1 MPEQLKDIVRFRG
14 DRLFNGAV
22 SINWFKSDESKSLDA
37 SNAFVF
43 HGPGYHGVSQ
53 VDIGTAHG
61 HSLKDTAGFSLS
73 VARRCYGLEDVP
85 FTLAIAGYG
94 TGKSHLGLT
103 LANLFSCPESQ
114 SSLNVL
120 SAIERADSAI
130 GQDLKFILQEYSKP
144 CLVVALNGMQ
154 SFDFCAEFTKQ
165 IISSLKRDGHDT
177 QPLDDLR
184 PRFSQAVSLIKMS
197 NDAVVSDLVSNLDAK
212 SQSEIIE
219 FLEQQDEKVY
229 SKVHDFFAARGMTI
243 RALSGESVKDVI
255 DIAVCEYCGPDKAYR
270 NLLILFDE
278 FGKYTEFATVRSQI
292 AGSGVL
298 QELFEGVQANS
309 GNVCFVGFI
318 QFDLNTYYQ
327 RMAPEYKNEI
337 LRYVTRYQAADKLYL
352 SINLETL
359 IANLLE
365 KSKQELINQWFDA
378 AQARQ
383 KNRSDYQNIAR
394 WFTQSANYRIWS
406 DFEEFH
412 KIICKGCWP
421 LSPYAIWF
429 LFFLASAGKHLQERS
444 SLALLSETFSRF
456 SDIEIS
462 EVGQWCIAPSELWSE
477 MLEQELLSSEEIGQQ
492 GSITH
497 SYTTVISK
505 HGSKF
510 SKEIIFLLRSVVI
523 ASKLG
528 LQVDNWSEAV
538 NALATL
544 SGLTLEVANQGI
556 RTLQEDY
563 NVLEWDE
570 SFRSFDIIGD
580 SVPRTQFLSFIR
592 QKVSSSFDEAGKA
605 QLFVKNALDLC
616 DHLGS
621 IEGDFADLNKITT
634 KEWRYEPI
642 ATNLG
647 YIETQIKFAV
657 ENWKNAIGVDQ
668 HKGTVIYVY
677 LEPNSDPE
685 VAATKARKMLK
696 SAAREVGQKVLPI
709 FLIFLHDSEGVLGQC
724 LAEHEVLTEISES
737 DKAKFG
743 NLVNAHKEKSFK
755 VIQEQ
760 IKNMILDRNY
770 VTGIDQG
777 LKSHILNHAGTELF
791 QKIYPNPIPFPFDGF
806 ATSRGNA
813 ATTCSQFTRDLLNSK
828 LDFNAV
834 LSMPVH
840 NRNRAIKVLKESW
853 GVFSP
858 QQGNVTRRPSLP
870 VVSSIIEKW
879 DRQLNEDKKLS
890 LYDSMRKICEPPYGA
905 NIASAGLLLGVYIA
919 PRADNLAVL
928 KDGQQKAV
936 SQWLQDD
943 VFKGKFVDLIALK
956 AIELVQIGEAS
967 AEWELLLDE
976 WEQAESY
983 LGLVDGL
990 KRAKSLQNTTPIPP
1004 NSSYRFV
1011 QLENKAHNAVNKIN
1025 EIDESV
1031 NNALTDIEKGFER
1044 EKTHKVCKGAAK
1056 LKGIIQRM
1064 NDDQPLW
1071 TNHQIE
1077 ELMPHLERSRQIII
1091 QYFPVWLDRQLP
1103 RGESPDQVGQ
1113 FKHFMI
1119 NVVGSN
1125 LKKLD
1130 LDDLYSSLE
1139 SHTMGLIRRVEVAA
1153 EARHLLRTVSSWL
1166 DQNTDAFRVPR
1177 LAHLRGLKEV
1187 GTDFSNKLKGM
1198 STRIQL
1204 AELTETRSRIT
1215 NFLNELKKAEK
1226 NITDRAADIWN
1237 TSLLT
1242 RKELQDNHQ
1251 EIEALVPFFE
1261 GCDEDLGDLIVMR
1274 NVLQRLAKEY
1284 KQLKDER
1291 LDWTTFEAMTV
1302 RLKSD
1307 LTQLFQDEE
1316 IPWIIEDVL
1325 DGFYSEITN
1334 YRISESHKWLSG
1346 MQDKA
1351 SQLKNM
1357 TAAEAN
1363 KIYNEF
1369 MNHPSYITEEDR
1381 KQLEINIKTV
1391 EDYLNDLNIQWLIER
1406 FLDLPQESKI
1416 HFLQLAKDALGN

>member
-1 MPEQLKDIVRFRG
+1 MPERLKDIVKFRG

-53 VDIGTAHG
+53 EDIGTAHG

-73 VARRCYGLEDVP
+73 VARRCYGFEEVP

-103 LANLFSCPESQ
+103 LANLFSNPDSQ
-114 SSLNVL
+114 TSLNVL
-120 SAIERADSAI
+120 SAIERADSDI
-130 GQDLKFILQEYSKP
+130 GQELKFILKEYSKP

-177 QPLDDLR
+177 KSLDDLR
-184 PRFSQAVSLIKMS
+184 PRFSQAVSLIRMS
-197 NDAVVSDLVSNLDAK
+197 NDSVVNDLVSNLEAQ
-212 SQSEIIE
+212 SQSEVIE
-219 FLEQQDEKVY
+219 LLEQQDERTY
-229 SKVHDFFAARGMTI
+229 SKVHDFFASRGMTI

-255 DIAVCEYCGPDKAYR
+255 DIAVREYCGPDKPYR

-298 QELFEGVQANS
+298 QDLFEGVQANS

-318 QFDLNTYYQ
+318 QFDLNTYVQ

-365 KSKQELINQWFDA
+365 KSKPELINEWFDA
-378 AQARQ
+378 GQTRQ

-394 WFTQSANYRIWS
+394 WFPQSSNYRIWS

-444 SLALLSETFSRF
+444 ALALLSETFNRF
-456 SDIEIS
+456 GDIEIN
-462 EVGQWCIAPSELWSE
+462 EVGQWCIPPSKLWSE

-505 HGSKF
+505 HGGRF
-510 SKEIIFLLRSVVI
+510 PKEIISLLRSVVL

-528 LQVDNWSEAV
+528 LQVENRSEAV
-538 NALATL
+538 NALAIL
-544 SGLTLEVANQGI
+544 SGLNSEEAGQGI

-592 QKVSSSFDEAGKA
+592 QKVSSSYDEAGKA

-616 DHLGS
+616 DHLKS
-621 IEGDFADLNKITT
+621 IEGDFAELNKITT

-642 ATNLG
+642 AANLG

-677 LEPNSDPE
+677 LEPNSDPG
-685 VAATKARKMLK
+685 VAATKARKILK
-696 SAAREVGQKVLPI
+696 SAAREVGQKALPI
-709 FLIFLHDSEGVLGQC
+709 FLIFLHDDEGVLGQC
-724 LAEHEVLTEISES
+724 LAEHEVLSEISES

-743 NLVNAHKEKSFK
+743 NLVNAHKEKNIK

-760 IKNMILDRNY
+760 IKKMILDRNY

-777 LKSHILNHAGTELF
+777 LKSRILDHAGTELF
-791 QKIYPNPIPFPFDGF
+791 QKIYPKPIPFPFDGF

-813 ATTCSQFTRDLLNSK
+813 ATTCNQFTRDLLVSK
-828 LDFNAV
+828 LDFNSV
-834 LSMPVH
+834 LSMPVQS
-840 NRNRAIKVLKESW
+840 RNRAIKVLKESW
-853 GVFSP
+853 GIFSP
-858 QQGNVTRRPSLP
+858 QQGNVTRRPTLP
-870 VVSSIIEKW
+870 VVSSIVEEW
-879 DRQLNEDKKLS
+879 DRQLNQDKKLS
-890 LYDSMRKICEPPYGA
+890 LYDNIMAICQPPYGA

-928 KDGQQKAV
+928 KDDTQIGL
-936 SQWLQDD
+936 SQWLQEN
-943 VFKGKFVDLIALK
+943 VFKGKFIDLTALK
-956 AIELVQIGEAS
+956 GCELVQIGEAS

-976 WEQAESY
+976 WEQSESY
-983 LGLVDGL
+983 LGIIDGL

-1011 QLENKAHNAVNKIN
+1011 QLENKAHNALNIIN
-1025 EIDESV
+1025 EIDDSV
-1031 NNALTDIEKGFER
+1031 NAALTDIEKGFER
-1044 EKTHKVCKGAAK
+1044 EKTHKVCKGAAR
-1056 LKGIIQRM
+1056 LKSIIQRM

-1077 ELMPHLERSRQIII
+1077 ELMPHLERSRQIIM
-1091 QYFPVWLDRQLP
+1091 QYFPIWLDRQLP

-1113 FKHFMI
+1113 FKNFMI
-1119 NVVGSN
+1119 NGVGSN

-1130 LDDLYSSLE
+1130 LDDLNNQLE
-1139 SHTMGLIRRVEVAA
+1139 SHTMGLVRRVEVAA
-1153 EARHLLRTVSSWL
+1153 EARQLLRDARSWM
-1166 DQNTDAFRVPR
+1166 DQQAGALRVKR
-1177 LAHLRGLKEV
+1177 LAEMRGLRDVGKSFSSKLRGMAQKIKLDELITVRSELDEFLKKVTNEE
-1187 GTDFSNKLKGM
+1187 K
-1198 STRIQL
+1198 Q
-1204 AELTETRSRIT
+1204 LTERLSQVMSADLQSTDD
-1215 NFLNELKKAEK
+1215 LEK
-1226 NITDRAADIWN
+1226 NLQEVE
-1237 TSLLT
+1237 SL
-1242 RKELQDNHQ
+1242 
-1251 EIEALVPFFE
+1251 IPVFE
-1261 GCDEDLGDLIVMR
+1261 GCDSDLDELMLMR
-1274 NVLQRLAKEY
+1274 KTLVA
-1284 KQLKDER
+1284 
-1291 LDWTTFEAMTV
+1291 
-1302 RLKSD
+1302 LKSD
-1307 LTQLFQDEE
+1307 YQKLLEESLTWDEYRALKEKLKASMITIAEDEE
-1316 IPWIIEDVL
+1316 LSWDIENIYDS
-1325 DGFYSEITN
+1325 FYAD
-1334 YRISESHKWLSG
+1334 ISKIRLKKSNNWLS
-1346 MQDKA
+1346 
-1351 SQLKNM
+1351 SIKNELEKIKTM
-1357 TAAEAN
+1357 SAAEADHLL
-1363 KIYNEF
+1363 KKCL
-1369 MNHPSYITEEDR
+1369 SYPQYLTEEDY
-1381 KQLEINIKTV
+1381 N
-1391 EDYLNDLNIQWLIER
+1391 YLNEYIKIIEEYLNNLNIEWLKER
-1406 FLDLPQESKI
+1406 FLRLPD
-1416 HFLQLAKDALGN
+1416 HAKKKFVQFVENTIRV